1 MFLFHGPYIW
11 LTIQG
16 CHGIRAI
23 MSLMNKS
30 QLSIQSIVFILDVKP
45 NVYLLLEF
53 TVISMT
59 MVTVQ
64 QNAFLLKERIKHK

>member
-1 MFLFHGPYIW
+1 
-11 LTIQG
+11 
-16 CHGIRAI
+16 
-23 MSLMNKS
+23 MNKS
-30 QLSIQSIVFILDVKP
+30 WLSIQSIVFILDVKP